1 MVEGKNAVQRTR
13 NRFTIPV
20 FPHVKKF
27 ILKNT
32 RASGS
37 IKVEEYTVLGKLI
50 TLALR
55 DSSVGAENND
65 IYRDR
70 ITASITVVLS
80 KRQAELGPR
89 LSKLMRINV
98 DIDRVFKDHLL
109 TSIYSLADAGIP
121 PYKACRMF
129 LERYNIDESE
139 YSADA
144 AYRFYQRSK
153 SGKSKTAIWTGTT
166 YQ

>member
-1 MVEGKNAVQRTR
+1 MVEGKTAGLTR

-32 RASGS
+32 KASGV
-37 IKVEEYTVLGKLI
+37 IKVEEYTVLGKLV

-55 DSSVGAENND
+55 ENPVGAKNND
-65 IYRDR
+65 AYRDR
-70 ITASITVVLS
+70 VTDSITIQLS
-80 KRQAELGPR
+80 KKQTDLGPR

-98 DIDRVFKDHLL
+98 DVDRVFKDHLL
-109 TSIYSLADAGIP
+109 TSIYSLSEAGIP
-121 PYKACRMF
+121 PYQACRMF
-129 LERYNIDESE
+129 LERYSIDENE
-139 YSADA
+139 YSSDA

-153 SGKSKTAIWTGTT
+153 CGKSKTAIWTDTT
-166 YQ
+166 YE

>member
-1 MVEGKNAVQRTR
+1 MVEGKNVVRQNR
-13 NRFTIPV
+13 NRYTIPV

-27 ILKNT
+27 ILKST
-32 RASGS
+32 RASGI
-37 IKVEEYTVLGKLI
+37 IKVEEYTVLGKLV

-55 DSSVGAENND
+55 DNSVGAKNND
-65 IYRDR
+65 AYRDR
-70 ITASITVVLS
+70 ITANITLMLS
-80 KRQAELGPR
+80 KRQADLGPR
-89 LSKLMRINV
+89 ISKLIRINV
-98 DIDRVFKDHLL
+98 DVDRVFKDHLL

-129 LERYNIDESE
+129 LERYNIDEGE